1 MKRIIGAALLA
12 LTGAL
17 GFGVSPW
24 PPTATADDFLTCP
37 SGHVGVATNV
47 TSCEFADDVRAA
59 WFGQPGNPVLA
70 YSPVTGQVYSM
81 ACNRSTV
88 MVGGVV
94 VNGFTCYGGDHAEVV
109 VW

>member
-1 MKRIIGAALLA
+1 MKKALIAALLA
-12 LTGAL
+12 GSAL
-17 GFGVSPW
+17 MGW
-24 PPTATADDFLTCP
+24 PQIGSAHADAFLTCP

-47 TSCEFADDVRAA
+47 TSCEFADDVREA

-88 MVGGVV
+88 MVGGLV
-94 VNGFTCYGGDHAEVV
+94 VNGFTCYGGNHAEVV